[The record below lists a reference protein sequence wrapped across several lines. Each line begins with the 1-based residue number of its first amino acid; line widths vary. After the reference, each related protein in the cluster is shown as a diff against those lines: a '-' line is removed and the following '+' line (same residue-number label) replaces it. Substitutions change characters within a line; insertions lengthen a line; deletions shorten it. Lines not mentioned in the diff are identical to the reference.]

1 MCVQRLY
8 LAKWDP
14 RDYPEPEAGQEQR
27 IRDWIRAK
35 YIEKRWC
42 VFLRVFGGKEVLGG
56 RSCEGRS
63 A

>member
-1 MCVQRLY
+1 MYVCMKLPLYHADHLYTHSLNRLY

-27 IRDWIRAK
+27 VRDWIRAK

-42 VFLRVFGGKEVLGG
+42 VRI
-56 RSCEGRS
+56 
-63 A
+63 